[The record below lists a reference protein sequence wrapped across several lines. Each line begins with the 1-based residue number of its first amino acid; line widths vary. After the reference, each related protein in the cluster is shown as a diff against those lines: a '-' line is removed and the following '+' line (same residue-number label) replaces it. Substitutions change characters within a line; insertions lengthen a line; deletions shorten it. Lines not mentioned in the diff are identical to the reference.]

1 MIHPVNQ
8 WVDDENNN
16 DGDEDNDEDGEEDD
30 NVHGDVHGQKG
41 DFQFFSS
48 FWLEPQ
54 WSNLPGISSGRGV
67 GKEAIGWICYSNNVL
82 KIKMTS

>member
-1 MIHPVNQ
+1 MIHSVNQ

-16 DGDEDNDEDGEEDD
+16 DGDENNDKDGEEDD
-30 NVHGDVHGQKG
+30 NNGNGEKG
-41 DFQFFSS
+41 DIQFFSS